1 MQEEKNLSVL
11 YFEQLLKKEHM
22 HRPVYAALSFTSYVD
37 QEKVASALEKKI
49 EETAAYLEKMQ
60 NLYQVKK
67 VDHSIANLSIIMR
80 TIMHLK
86 VELTWFTHLL
96 EAAKSNKLTEVDDG
110 YFEDVEK
117 IVDEF

>member
-1 MQEEKNLSVL
+1 M
-11 YFEQLLKKEHM
+11 
-22 HRPVYAALSFTSYVD
+22 
-37 QEKVASALEKKI
+37 ASALEKKI

-96 EAAKSNKLTEVDDG
+96 EAAKSSKLTEVDDG